1 MEENKEGHIQC
12 RVCVC
17 EIKNHHGYLLG
28 ILLSFFFFFNILMKM
43 GPKSVAQ
50 NNFLCE
56 VVVGAFSVSISLQ
69 QLYIQ

>member
-1 MEENKEGHIQC
+1 MQSLCMWDQESPWLPTWHPT
-12 RVCVC
+12 V
-17 EIKNHHGYLLG
+17 
-28 ILLSFFFFFNILMKM
+28 FFFFNILMKM

>member
-1 MEENKEGHIQC
+1 
-12 RVCVC
+12 
-17 EIKNHHGYLLG
+17 
-28 ILLSFFFFFNILMKM
+28 M